1 MAFYL
6 LSESAQQDII
16 SIRDY
21 TMQTWGKTQTGKY
34 LTLLQQRLEW
44 LADNPALGRKRDEV
58 KAGYLSFPEGRHIIF
73 YRCAESG
80 IEVMSIIHQS
90 EDIDTHLNN

>member
-6 LSESAQQDII
+6 LSESAQQDMI

-21 TMQTWGKTQTGKY
+21 TMQTWGKAQTGKY

-44 LADNPALGRKRDEV
+44 LADNPALGKKRDEI
-58 KAGYLSFPEGRHIIF
+58 KAGYLSFPEER
-73 YRCAESG
+73 
-80 IEVMSIIHQS
+80 
-90 EDIDTHLNN
+90 D